1 MTNTLTRHDA
11 SPLPFATLDPG
22 SIVRAIESTAF
33 RVEGEPFAL
42 NSYENRVY
50 SFRDEEGQRWV
61 AKFYRPGRWSDEAIL
76 EEHQLLMHLYEQGVP
91 VGNVWRNAEGNSLFH
106 IEGQRLAIF
115 PYIVGRSP
123 MLEDPDELFAL
134 GQLIG
139 QMHSAAAAMALPH
152 RPEFDPLR
160 LCRESREIVLNSG
173 RFSSQNHA
181 DYDVVSK
188 KIIKAIESLALPQV
202 NPIVTHNDC
211 HPGNVL
217 GHEQSYTLVDFDDC
231 GYAPAI
237 QDLWMFLSDPNEQ
250 GWRQQ
255 LSELIEG
262 YEEFHEFDRREIQW
276 IEVLRTVRLMRHS
289 AWILDR
295 WPDPAFPQA
304 FPWVN
309 DEGYWQSHIRELEAQ
324 RLVMSPQR
332 WMA

>member
-1 MTNTLTRHDA
+1 MTNTSTDHGA
-11 SPLPFATLDPG
+11 AQLPFATLDPA
-22 SIVRAIESTAF
+22 SIVRAIESMAF

-50 SFRDEEGQRWV
+50 SFRDDEGARWV

-76 EEHQLLMHLYEQGVP
+76 EEHQLLTHLHEGGVP
-91 VGNVWRNAEGNSLFH
+91 VANVWRNAEGKSLFH
-106 IEGQRLAIF
+106 VEGHRVAVF
-115 PYIVGRSP
+115 PHVVGRSP

-139 QMHSAAAAMALPH
+139 QMHASATTVTLSH
-152 RPEFDPLR
+152 RPDFDPLR
-160 LCRESREIVLNSG
+160 LCRESRETVLNSG
-173 RFSSQNHA
+173 KLSTQNRA
-181 DYDVVSK
+181 DYEVVCK
-188 KIIKAIESLALPQV
+188 EIIKAIESLKLPQV
-202 NPIVTHNDC
+202 SHIVTHNDC

-217 GHEQSYTLVDFDDC
+217 GHDGAYTLVDFDDC
-231 GYAPAI
+231 GHAPAI

-250 GWRQQ
+250 GWRLQ

-262 YEEFHEFDRREIQW
+262 YEEFREFDRREIQW

-295 WPDPAFPQA
+295 WADPAFPQA
-304 FPWVN
+304 FPWVK
-309 DEGYWQSHIRELEAQ
+309 DEGYWHNHIRELEAQ
-324 RLVMSPQR
+324 RVAMTPQR